1 MSSISYYTYRTG
13 IGLKNNTIIMKSIIN
28 TINEGKKIKIEEN
41 IDFDVRS
48 DIYNVLSAL
57 AYEYDKAGQG
67 GFDDKREVAAALD
80 WFMSKFYDAE

>member
-1 MSSISYYTYRTG
+1 
-13 IGLKNNTIIMKSIIN
+13 MKSIIN

-57 AYEYDKAGQG
+57 AYEYNNAGKG

-80 WFMSKFYDAE
+80 WVMSKFYEDDE

>member
-1 MSSISYYTYRTG
+1 
-13 IGLKNNTIIMKSIIN
+13 MKSIIN

-48 DIYNVLSAL
+48 DIYNILSAL
-57 AYEYDKAGQG
+57 AYEDNKAGRG
-67 GFDDKREVAAALD
+67 VFDDKRDVAAALD

>member
-1 MSSISYYTYRTG
+1 
-13 IGLKNNTIIMKSIIN
+13 MKSIIN

-57 AYEYDKAGQG
+57 AYEYDQAGKG
-67 GFDDKREVAAALD
+67 GFDEKREVAAALD
-80 WFMSKFYDAE
+80 WCMSKVYDTEE

>member
-1 MSSISYYTYRTG
+1 
-13 IGLKNNTIIMKSIIN
+13 MKSIIN

-48 DIYNVLSAL
+48 DIYNVLGAL
-57 AYEYDKAGQG
+57 AYEDDQAGKG

-80 WFMSKFYDAE
+80 WFMSKFYEDDE

>member
-1 MSSISYYTYRTG
+1 
-13 IGLKNNTIIMKSIIN
+13 MKSIIN

-48 DIYNVLSAL
+48 DIYNVLGAL
-57 AYEYDKAGQG
+57 AYEYDKAGKG

-80 WFMSKFYDAE
+80 WFMSKFYEDVE

>member
-1 MSSISYYTYRTG
+1 
-13 IGLKNNTIIMKSIIN
+13 MKSIIN

-57 AYEYDKAGQG
+57 AYEYNNAGKG

-80 WFMSKFYDAE
+80 WFMSRFYEDAD

>member
-1 MSSISYYTYRTG
+1 
-13 IGLKNNTIIMKSIIN
+13 MKSIIN

-57 AYEYDKAGQG
+57 AYEYNNAGIG
-67 GFDDKREVAAALD
+67 GFDD
-80 WFMSKFYDAE
+80 